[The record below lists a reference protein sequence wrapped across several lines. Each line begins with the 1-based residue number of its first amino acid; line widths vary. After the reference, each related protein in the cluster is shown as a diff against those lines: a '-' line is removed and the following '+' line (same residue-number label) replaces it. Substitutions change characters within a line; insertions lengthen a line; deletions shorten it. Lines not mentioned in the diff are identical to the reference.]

1 MQKIGFGG
9 GCHWCTE
16 AVFEHTSGVDEVLQ
30 GWISSS
36 VESKGVFSEAVL
48 LRYDPFVIP
57 LDILIEIHLFTHNS
71 RSNHSMRNKYRSA
84 IYTFSEEQ
92 SREAKDILDQK
103 ANLFHKPIIT
113 EVLPFEEFKL
123 NQQKYLHYYKKDP
136 SRAFCR
142 TYIEPKL
149 KMISKEYSKYCN
161 F

>member
-16 AVFEHTSGVDEVLQ
+16 AVFECLDGVDEVLQ

-36 VESKGVFSEAVL
+36 EESKGAFSEAVL

-57 LDILIEIHLFTHNS
+57 LEILVEIHLLTHNS
-71 RSNHSMRNKYRSA
+71 SSNHSMRDKYRSA
-84 IYTFSEEQ
+84 IYTFNEEQ
-92 SREAKDILDQK
+92 LQEAKDILAKK
-103 ANLFHKPIIT
+103 ANLFHKPIVT
-113 EVLPFEEFKL
+113 EVLPLEEFKL

-149 KMISKEYSKYCN
+149 KMIVKEYSKYCH